1 MKHVIIISIVFV
13 LLIPNVVFA
22 ETVSVSGSSDLIGYT
37 ITGGKLL
44 GITPDSDA
52 NSLII
57 SIDATDD
64 GSLTLTIPRS
74 ILDAKIN
81 GIDDDFFVL
90 SDGEEVDFDETTTS
104 TDRILTI
111 PFPAGA
117 EEIEIIGTFVVSKQL
132 SLNSQTSSGVVTQ
145 TPIQLSS
152 SSNPSLSSLSFVS
165 SSFPIDVTTDKAAY
179 SAGEAIR
186 IIGEVWDYNNYP
198 ISLIVKSPN
207 GNLVTIA
214 QIDIGANNRF
224 DWEFTSG
231 GPLMNKKGTYTIT
244 AQNGN
249 NVNRVATT
257 SFDFDGST
265 TPTPTLTPTPTPTPS
280 GTSSDNF
287 PIEYVIADIVIAVV
301 AVGIGIALSKRK
313 KTTPVI
319 PAKTVKSQP
328 VMVQTTSDETQFWVC
343 SHCGNDTQY
352 KNGKQFCGSCNVYL

>member
-44 GITPDSDA
+44 GITPDSDT

-117 EEIEIIGTFVVSKQL
+117 EEIEIIGTFVVSNQL

-152 SSNPSLSSLSFVS
+152 SSNPSSSSLFVS

-265 TPTPTLTPTPTPTPS
+265 TPTPTLTPTP
-280 GTSSDNF
+280 SDNF
-287 PIEYVIADIVIAVV
+287 PIEYVIAGIVIAVV
-301 AVGIGIALSKRK
+301 VGIGIALSKRK
-313 KTTPVI
+313 KATPVI
-319 PAKTVKSQP
+319 LSKTVKSQP
-328 VMVQTTSDETQFWVC
+328 APPGPQETQFWIC
-343 SHCGNDTQY
+343 PHCGRDTEY
-352 KNGKQFCGSCNVYL
+352 RNGKQFCGSCKTYL